1 MAYASFPVVTEYL
14 EPNRPVTFIGLVF
27 PLDTV
32 ALEIKLTKKDGAPV
46 DLTGCSAVV
55 VNTDSVKSTV
65 WSADVVDAAGGRL
78 QTVIQPDV
86 VGRNMLVA
94 KVTSEHNDETT
105 FFLGSLSVA
114 ADRRGANA
122 AIVSATQG
130 LVEVR
135 NAIAQ
140 DLADMRIRHME
151 DIRKLAEAG
160 IKEALASHEER
171 RLLDARIKESE

>member
-32 ALEIKLTKKDGAPV
+32 ALEIKLTKKDGTPV

-55 VNTDSVKSTV
+55 VNTDNEKSSV
-65 WSADVVDAAGGRL
+65 WDADVVDAAGGRL
-78 QTVIQPDV
+78 QAVIQPDV
-86 VGRNMLVA
+86 VGRNMLIA
-94 KVTSEHNDETT
+94 KITSGHNDETT

-122 AIVSATQG
+122 AIVAVTQD

-135 NAIAQ
+135 NSLAG
-140 DLADMRIRHME
+140 DLSDMHIRHME

-160 IKEALASHEER
+160 IKDVLSSHEER
-171 RLLDARIKESE
+171 RKLEARI